1 MSFRSAIIEE
11 EEVPQETSQAEE
23 SDFKNHLPDNCVEYL
38 LFFLDSQLD
47 ARKQLSQIESIRK
60 SAIDLATTLTKDY
73 IWQKDE
79 FNLTLKNEKGM
90 CRNYKTH
97 YSMLTSTA
105 GLVYLHGITD
115 YSDAV
120 EDEWLIVYILR
131 ELSKSHPNLWIRVF
145 DTDGEFLLVEA
156 ANVLPRW
163 LNPEIDNNRTWINK
177 GSLFLIPVKDEEGLK
192 TRNLELPEAV
202 EILKTKRDALVHS
215 GFVEAEAF
223 YRLEKYPAQIAESI
237 HHSLVTIPRKLAYVL
252 HSLPKSVAPA
262 VETFYLRDP
271 IALKRVISPS
281 GPLTFPPQDLITT
294 SVRFSRVLFAQ
305 LRSQRFDT
313 PPSWS
318 DVLRKAQKEAPSG
331 EADKI
336 MARLDIGMKLTCGF
350 EMLAAKADKSKN
362 RVVRELAI
370 ELEDLEEDGNDA
382 LPSDEEIKTWK
393 DSDRD
398 DSEAW
403 MDIDYQEFERELDGK
418 SKNNASSA
426 KSGFGDANT
435 QSDLRKIVSRFE
447 AFLNDDSAGMDGAEL
462 DDMDYDDDEDDDFE
476 DDSESEDKEVSFDE
490 AEFARMMREMMGL
503 PSTDS
508 NADTSKKTTVKPES
522 PVLDEED
529 EEIQKLTTEFEAELN
544 EHGALKLDPAEKQ
557 PRLKGT
563 GQKEGESSLADI
575 KEEGDEDSEE
585 EVDVDYNLAKN
596 LLESFKSQAGM
607 AGPTGN
613 LLGMMGFQ
621 LPRDEDDENDDDEEE
636 GGSSSKGKGKG
647 KA

>member
-1 MSFRSAIIEE
+1 MPFRSAIIEE
-11 EEVPQETSQAEE
+11 EETSQESGQTEE
-23 SDFKNHLPDNCVEYL
+23 TEFKNHLPDNCVEYL
-38 LFFLDSQLD
+38 LFYLDPQLD
-47 ARKQLSQIESIRK
+47 ARKQLSQIENIRK
-60 SAIDLATTLTKDY
+60 SAIDLANTLTKDY

-79 FNLTLKNEKGM
+79 FNLALKNE
-90 CRNYKTH
+90 
-97 YSMLTSTA
+97 S
-105 GLVYLHGITD
+105 GLLHLHGITD

-163 LNPEIDNNRTWINK
+163 LNPEIDNNRTWINT
-177 GSLFLIPVKDEEGLK
+177 GHLLLVPVKDEDGLK

-202 EILKTKRDALVHS
+202 EIIRAKREALVHS

-223 YRLEKYPAQIAESI
+223 YRLEKYPAQIGESI
-237 HHSLVTIPRKLAYVL
+237 HHSLVTIPRKLACVL

-281 GPLTFPPQDLITT
+281 GPPVFPPQDLITT
-294 SVRFSRVLFAQ
+294 SARFSKVLFAQ

-313 PPSWS
+313 PPSWAH
-318 DVLRKAQKEAPSG
+318 VLRKAQKEVPSG
-331 EADKI
+331 ESDKV

-370 ELEDLEEDGNDA
+370 VIEDLEEDGIDA
-382 LPSDEEIKTWK
+382 LPSDEEIKSWK
-393 DSDRD
+393 DAERD

-418 SKNNASSA
+418 RGNNASDA
-426 KSGFGDANT
+426 KTGFGDANT

-462 DDMDYDDDEDDDFE
+462 DEMDYDDEEDDEFD

-490 AEFARMMREMMGL
+490 EEFAKMMREMMGL

-508 NADTSKKTTVKPES
+508 NNNTPKKTKHKPEP
-522 PVLDEED
+522 PVMDEED

-544 EHGALKLDPAEKQ
+544 EHGALKLDPAAEKQ
-557 PRLKGT
+557 PRLKNT
-563 GQKEGESSLADI
+563 SQKEGGSSLPNI
-575 KEEGDEDSEE
+575 EEEGGEYSEE
-585 EVDVDYNLAKN
+585 EVDIDYNLAKN
-596 LLESFKSQAGM
+596 LLESFKSQGGM

-621 LPRDEDDENDDDEEE
+621 LPRDEDEENDMDDDDEA
-636 GGSSSKGKGKG
+636 GGSSSKGKK
-647 KA
+647 KAKA

>member
-1 MSFRSAIIEE
+1 MSFRSTTTEE
-11 EEVPQETSQAEE
+11 EETPQQSRRTEE
-23 SDFKNHLPDNCVEYL
+23 MDFKNHLPDNSVEYL
-38 LFFLDSQLD
+38 LFFLDPQLD
-47 ARKQLSQIESIRK
+47 ARKQLSQLESIRK
-60 SAIDLATTLTKDY
+60 SAIDLANTLTKDY

-79 FNLTLKNEKGM
+79 FSLTLKNEK
-90 CRNYKTH
+90 
-97 YSMLTSTA
+97 

-163 LNPEIDNNRTWINK
+163 LSPEIDNNRTWIHD
-177 GSLFLIPVKDEEGLK
+177 GHLLLIPVKDEDGLK

-202 EILKTKRDALVHS
+202 EILKTKQGALVHS

-223 YRLEKYPAQIAESI
+223 YRLEKYPAQIGESI

-271 IALKRVISPS
+271 IALKRVISPL
-281 GPLTFPPQDLITT
+281 GPQTFPPQDLITI
-294 SVRFSRVLFAQ
+294 SVRFSKVLFAQ
-305 LRSQRFDT
+305 LRSQRFDA
-313 PPSWS
+313 PPSWA

-350 EMLAAKADKSKN
+350 EILAAKADKSKD

-370 ELEDLEEDGNDA
+370 VLEDLEEDGISA
-382 LPSDEEIKTWK
+382 LPSNEEIMSWK
-393 DSDRD
+393 GTDRD

-403 MDIDYQEFERELDGK
+403 MDIDYQEFEQELDGK
-418 SKNNASSA
+418 RGNNTSSA
-426 KSGFGDANT
+426 KSGFGDINT

-462 DDMDYDDDEDDDFE
+462 DEMDYDDDDDDDFD
-476 DDSESEDKEVSFDE
+476 DDSEAEDKEVSFDE
-490 AEFARMMREMMGL
+490 EEFAKMMREMMGL
-503 PSTDS
+503 PSTS
-508 NADTSKKTTVKPES
+508 SKTSTPKKTRLQSQP
-522 PVLDEED
+522 LDEED
-529 EEIQKLTTEFEAELN
+529 KEIQKLTDEFEAELN
-544 EHGALKLDPAEKQ
+544 EHGALKLDPTTEKQ
-557 PRLKGT
+557 PRLKNAS
-563 GQKEGESSLADI
+563 QKEGEGSLPDI
-575 KEEGDEDSEE
+575 EEEGDEGSGD
-585 EVDVDYNLAKN
+585 EVDIDYNLAKN

-621 LPRDEDDENDDDEEE
+621 LPRDEDEENESDDDEA
-636 GGSSSKGKGKG
+636 GGTSSKGKGK
-647 KA
+647 ARA

>member
-1 MSFRSAIIEE
+1 MLIG
-11 EEVPQETSQAEE
+11 
-23 SDFKNHLPDNCVEYL
+23 
-38 LFFLDSQLD
+38 
-47 ARKQLSQIESIRK
+47 
-60 SAIDLATTLTKDY
+60 TT
-73 IWQKDE
+73 
-79 FNLTLKNEKGM
+79 
-90 CRNYKTH
+90 
-97 YSMLTSTA
+97 

-156 ANVLPRW
+156 ANVIPRW
-163 LNPEIDNNRTWINK
+163 LNPEIDNNRTWINA
-177 GSLFLIPVKDEEGLK
+177 GHLLLIPVKDEDGLK
-192 TRNLELPEAV
+192 TRNIELPEAV
-202 EILKTKRDALVHS
+202 EIIRTKREALVHS

-223 YRLEKYPAQIAESI
+223 YRLEKYPAQIGESI
-237 HHSLVTIPRKLAYVL
+237 HHSLITIPRKLAYVI

-271 IALKRVISPS
+271 ISLKRVISPS
-281 GPLTFPPQDLITT
+281 GPPTFPPQDLITT
-294 SVRFSRVLFAQ
+294 SVRFSKVLFAQ

-313 PPSWS
+313 PPSWA
-318 DVLRKAQKEAPSG
+318 DVLRKAQKEAPSD
-331 EADKI
+331 EAEKI

-350 EMLAAKADKSKN
+350 EILAAKADKSKN

-370 ELEDLEEDGNDA
+370 VLEDLEEDGDDA
-382 LPSDEEIKTWK
+382 LPSDEEIKSWK
-393 DSDRD
+393 DVDRD

-418 SKNNASSA
+418 RENNASSA
-426 KSGFGDANT
+426 KSGFGDPNT

-462 DDMDYDDDEDDDFE
+462 DEMDYDDDEDDEFD

-490 AEFARMMREMMGL
+490 EEFAKMMREMMGL
-503 PSTDS
+503 PSVGSKT
-508 NADTSKKTTVKPES
+508 NTPKKTTLKPEP
-522 PVLDEED
+522 PVMDEED

-544 EHGALKLDPAEKQ
+544 EHGALKLDPAAEKQ
-557 PRLKGT
+557 PRLKNT
-563 GQKEGESSLADI
+563 SQEEGESSLPDI
-575 KEEGDEDSEE
+575 EEEGDEDSSD
-585 EVDVDYNLAKN
+585 EVDIDYNLAKN

-621 LPRDEDDENDDDEEE
+621 LPRDEDDENDKDDDEA
-636 GGSSSKGKGKG
+636 GGSSSKGKGK
-647 KA
+647 ARA

>member
-1 MSFRSAIIEE
+1 MSFRSPIIEE
-11 EEVPQETSQAEE
+11 EEFPQQTGDAEE
-23 SDFKNHLPDNCVEYL
+23 TDFKNQLPDNCVEYL
-38 LFFLDSQLD
+38 LFFIDPQVD
-47 ARKQLSQIESIRK
+47 IRKQLAQIENIRR
-60 SAIDLATTLTKDY
+60 SAIELATTLTKDY

-79 FNLTLKNEKGM
+79 FNLTLKNE
-90 CRNYKTH
+90 N
-97 YSMLTSTA
+97 

-163 LNPEIDNNRTWINK
+163 LNPEIDNNRAWINK
-177 GSLFLIPVKDEEGLK
+177 GNLLLIPVKDEEGLRA
-192 TRNLELPEAV
+192 RNLELPDAV
-202 EILKTKRDALVHS
+202 QAIKTKRDALVHS

-223 YRLEKYPAQIAESI
+223 YRLEKYPGQISESL
-237 HHSLVTIPRKLAYVL
+237 HHSLITIPRKLAYIL

-262 VETFYLRDP
+262 VEEFYLRDP
-271 IALKRVISPS
+271 IALKRVISPTQ
-281 GPLTFPPQDLITT
+281 PFTFPPEDLITI
-294 SVRFSRVLFAQ
+294 SVRFSKVLFAQ
-305 LRSQRFDT
+305 LRSQRFDA

-318 DVLRKAQKEAPSG
+318 EVLRKAQKEAPSG

-350 EMLAAKADKSKN
+350 EMLAVKAEKSKS

-370 ELEDLEEDGNDA
+370 ELEDLAEDGNEA
-382 LPSDEEIKTWK
+382 LPSDEDIKSWK
-393 DSDRD
+393 DHDVD

-403 MDIDYQEFERELDGK
+403 MDINYQDFEKELDGK
-418 SKNNASSA
+418 RENASSNS
-426 KSGFGDANT
+426 KPGFGDANT
-435 QSDLRKIVSRFE
+435 QSDLRKI
-447 AFLNDDSAGMDGAEL
+447 
-462 DDMDYDDDEDDDFE
+462 
-476 DDSESEDKEVSFDE
+476 SEDKEVSFDE
-490 AEFARMMREMMGL
+490 EEFAKMMREMMGL

-508 NADTSKKTTVKPES
+508 SINTAKKAATQSNP
-522 PVLDEED
+522 PVIDEED

-544 EHGALKLDPAEKQ
+544 EHGALKLDPVEKQ
-557 PRLKGT
+557 PRLKDAT
-563 GQKEGESSLADI
+563 QKGGESSLADI
-575 KEEGDEDSEE
+575 KEEEQNSEE
-585 EVDVDYNLAKN
+585 EVDIDYNLAKN

-621 LPRDEDDENDDDEEE
+621 LPRDEEDENEKEDEET
-636 GGSSSKGKGKG
+636 GNDSAKGKGKER
-647 KA
+647 A

>member
-1 MSFRSAIIEE
+1 MSFRSPIIEE
-11 EEVPQETSQAEE
+11 EEFPPQTGGAEE
-23 SDFKNHLPDNCVEYL
+23 ANFKNQLPDNCVEYL
-38 LFFLDSQLD
+38 LFFIDPQVD
-47 ARKQLSQIESIRK
+47 IRKQLAQIEIFRK

-79 FNLTLKNEKGM
+79 FNLTLKNE
-90 CRNYKTH
+90 N
-97 YSMLTSTA
+97 
-105 GLVYLHGITD
+105 GLLYLHGITD

-131 ELSKSHPNLWIRVF
+131 ELSKSQPNLWIRVF

-163 LNPEIDNNRTWINK
+163 LNPEIDNNRAWINK
-177 GSLFLIPVKDEEGLK
+177 GNLLLIPVKDGEGL
-192 TRNLELPEAV
+192 RARHLELPDAV
-202 EILKTKRDALVHS
+202 QVIKSKRDALAHS

-223 YRLEKYPAQIAESI
+223 YRLEKYPRQISESL
-237 HHSLVTIPRKLAYVL
+237 HHSLITIPRKLAYIL

-262 VETFYLRDP
+262 VEEFYLRDP
-271 IALKRVISPS
+271 IALKRVVSPTQ
-281 GPLTFPPQDLITT
+281 PLTFPPEDLITV
-294 SVRFSRVLFAQ
+294 SVRFSKVLFAQ
-305 LRSQRFDT
+305 LRSQRFDA

-318 DVLRKAQKEAPSG
+318 EVLRKGQKEAPSG
-331 EADKI
+331 EADTV

-350 EMLAAKADKSKN
+350 EMLAANAEKSKS

-370 ELEDLEEDGNDA
+370 ELEDLLEDGNEA
-382 LPSDEEIKTWK
+382 LPSDEDIKAWT
-393 DSDRD
+393 DHDRD

-403 MDIDYQEFERELDGK
+403 MDINYQDFEKELDGK
-418 SKNNASSA
+418 RENASSNS

-462 DDMDYDDDEDDDFE
+462 DEMDYDDDDDDEFD

-490 AEFARMMREMMGL
+490 EEFAKMMREMMGL
-503 PSTDS
+503 PSTGPTT
-508 NADTSKKTTVKPES
+508 NTTKKAATQPKP
-522 PVLDEED
+522 PVIDEED

-544 EHGALKLDPAEKQ
+544 QFGALKLDPVEKQ
-557 PRLKGT
+557 TRLKDVT
-563 GQKEGESSLADI
+563 QKEGESSLADI
-575 KEEGDEDSEE
+575 KEEEE
-585 EVDVDYNLAKN
+585 NSDDEVDIDYNLAKN

-621 LPRDEDDENDDDEEE
+621 LPRDEEDENEKEDEEI
-636 GGSSSKGKGKG
+636 GHGSAKGKG
-647 KA
+647 KARA

>member
-1 MSFRSAIIEE
+1 MSFRSPIIEE
-11 EEVPQETSQAEE
+11 EEFPQQTGDAEE
-23 SDFKNHLPDNCVEYL
+23 TDFKNQLPDNCVEYL
-38 LFFLDSQLD
+38 LFFIDPQVD
-47 ARKQLSQIESIRK
+47 IRKQLAQIENIRR
-60 SAIDLATTLTKDY
+60 SAIELATTLTKDY

-79 FNLTLKNEKGM
+79 FNLTLKNE
-90 CRNYKTH
+90 N
-97 YSMLTSTA
+97 

-163 LNPEIDNNRTWINK
+163 LNPEIDNNRAWINK
-177 GSLFLIPVKDEEGLK
+177 GNLLLIPVKDEEGLRA
-192 TRNLELPEAV
+192 RNLELPDAV
-202 EILKTKRDALVHS
+202 QAIKTKRDALVHS

-223 YRLEKYPAQIAESI
+223 YRLEKYPGQISESL
-237 HHSLVTIPRKLAYVL
+237 HHSLITIPRKLAYIL

-262 VETFYLRDP
+262 VEEFYLRDP
-271 IALKRVISPS
+271 IALKRVISPTQ
-281 GPLTFPPQDLITT
+281 PFTFPPEDLITI
-294 SVRFSRVLFAQ
+294 SVRFSKVLFAQ
-305 LRSQRFDT
+305 LRSQRFDA

-318 DVLRKAQKEAPSG
+318 EVLRKAQKVAPSG

-350 EMLAAKADKSKN
+350 EMLAVKAEKSKS

-370 ELEDLEEDGNDA
+370 ELEDLAEDGNEA
-382 LPSDEEIKTWK
+382 LPSDEDIKSWK
-393 DSDRD
+393 DHDVD

-403 MDIDYQEFERELDGK
+403 MDINYQDFEKELDGK
-418 SKNNASSA
+418 RENASSNS
-426 KSGFGDANT
+426 KPGFGDANT

-462 DDMDYDDDEDDDFE
+462 DEMDYDDDDDDDEEFDE
-476 DDSESEDKEVSFDE
+476 DSESEDKEVSFDE
-490 AEFARMMREMMGL
+490 EEFAKMMREMMGL

-508 NADTSKKTTVKPES
+508 SINTAKKAATQSNP
-522 PVLDEED
+522 PVIDEED

-544 EHGALKLDPAEKQ
+544 EHGALKLDPVEKQ
-557 PRLKGT
+557 PRLKDAT
-563 GQKEGESSLADI
+563 QKGGESSLADI
-575 KEEGDEDSEE
+575 KEEEQNSEE
-585 EVDVDYNLAKN
+585 EVDIDYNLAKN

-621 LPRDEDDENDDDEEE
+621 LPRDEEDENEKEDEET
-636 GGSSSKGKGKG
+636 GNDSAKGKGKER
-647 KA
+647 A

>member
-1 MSFRSAIIEE
+1 MSFRSPIIEE
-11 EEVPQETSQAEE
+11 EEFPQQTGDAEE
-23 SDFKNHLPDNCVEYL
+23 TNFTNQLPDNCVEYL
-38 LFFLDSQLD
+38 LFSIDPQVNI
-47 ARKQLSQIESIRK
+47 RKQLAQIENVRK
-60 SAIDLATTLTKDY
+60 SAIELAATLTKDY

-79 FNLTLKNEKGM
+79 FNLTLKNE
-90 CRNYKTH
+90 N
-97 YSMLTSTA
+97 

-163 LNPEIDNNRTWINK
+163 LNPEIDNNRAWINK
-177 GSLFLIPVKDEEGLK
+177 GNLLLIPVKDEEGLRA
-192 TRNLELPEAV
+192 RNLELQDAV
-202 EILKTKRDALVHS
+202 QVIKTKRDALVHS

-223 YRLEKYPAQIAESI
+223 YRLEKYPGQISESL
-237 HHSLVTIPRKLAYVL
+237 HHSIVTMPRKLAYIL

-262 VETFYLRDP
+262 VEEFYLRDP
-271 IALKRVISPS
+271 IALKRVISPTQ
-281 GPLTFPPQDLITT
+281 PLTFPPEDLITV
-294 SVRFSRVLFAQ
+294 SVRFSKVLFAQ
-305 LRSQRFDT
+305 LRSQRFDG

-318 DVLRKAQKEAPSG
+318 EVLRKAQKEASSG
-331 EADKI
+331 EADKV

-350 EMLAAKADKSKN
+350 EILAAKAEKSKS

-370 ELEDLEEDGNDA
+370 ELEDLAEDGNEA
-382 LPSDEEIKTWK
+382 LPSDEDIKSWK
-393 DSDRD
+393 DHDRD

-403 MDIDYQEFERELDGK
+403 MDINYQDFEKELDGK
-418 SKNNASSA
+418 RENASSNS

-462 DDMDYDDDEDDDFE
+462 DEMDYDDDDDDDEFDE
-476 DDSESEDKEVSFDE
+476 DSESEDKEVSFDE
-490 AEFARMMREMMGL
+490 EEFAKMMREMMGL
-503 PSTDS
+503 PSAASSANT
-508 NADTSKKTTVKPES
+508 AKKAAIQSKP
-522 PVLDEED
+522 PVIDEED

-544 EHGALKLDPAEKQ
+544 EHGALKLDPVEKQ
-557 PRLKGT
+557 PRLKNAT
-563 GQKEGESSLADI
+563 QKEGENGLAEI
-575 KEEGDEDSEE
+575 KEEDENSED
-585 EVDVDYNLAKN
+585 EVDIDYNLAKN

-621 LPRDEDDENDDDEEE
+621 LPRDEEDENEKEDEET
-636 GGSSSKGKGKG
+636 GNDSAKGKG
-647 KA
+647 KARA

>member
-1 MSFRSAIIEE
+1 
-11 EEVPQETSQAEE
+11 
-23 SDFKNHLPDNCVEYL
+23 
-38 LFFLDSQLD
+38 
-47 ARKQLSQIESIRK
+47 
-60 SAIDLATTLTKDY
+60 
-73 IWQKDE
+73 
-79 FNLTLKNEKGM
+79 
-90 CRNYKTH
+90 
-97 YSMLTSTA
+97 
-105 GLVYLHGITD
+105 
-115 YSDAV
+115 
-120 EDEWLIVYILR
+120 
-131 ELSKSHPNLWIRVF
+131 
-145 DTDGEFLLVEA
+145 
-156 ANVLPRW
+156 
-163 LNPEIDNNRTWINK
+163 
-177 GSLFLIPVKDEEGLK
+177 
-192 TRNLELPEAV
+192 
-202 EILKTKRDALVHS
+202 
-215 GFVEAEAF
+215 
-223 YRLEKYPAQIAESI
+223 
-237 HHSLVTIPRKLAYVL
+237 
-252 HSLPKSVAPA
+252 
-262 VETFYLRDP
+262 
-271 IALKRVISPS
+271 
-281 GPLTFPPQDLITT
+281 
-294 SVRFSRVLFAQ
+294 
-305 LRSQRFDT
+305 
-313 PPSWS
+313 
-318 DVLRKAQKEAPSG
+318 
-331 EADKI
+331 

-585 EVDVDYNLAKN
+585 
-596 LLESFKSQAGM
+596 SFKSQAGM